1 MSAGLEDVER
11 IAPEHPV
18 TPVIGLPDVDAPQR
32 QYVALIDGAIVGW
45 VGSIAVDDAT
55 WTRKTRM
62 SRMWCQ
68 NMYVQREFRR
78 RGIAP
83 NDKEQV
89 LEALR

>member
-55 WTRKTRM
+55 W
-62 SRMWCQ
+62 CQ